1 MSYIG
6 LRRYLINAVKL
17 MKATTDRIGDPDNV
31 ETKLVPLA
39 DKAALGRV
47 EPVFTDG
54 ETHILTGG
62 KRLGE
67 KGCFFDST
75 VLCNPDPQ
83 ARVYKVEVFGPVTCV
98 RTFKPEVEFVEIP
111 NDAEYGLMVA
121 SFTKDTSRVT
131 RLSTRLEWHCGD

>member
-6 LRRYLINAVKL
+6 LRRSLATYNSNCVICSQAPDRSIDIVHRYLINAVKL

-39 DKAALGRV
+39 DKAALARV

-54 ETHILTGG
+54 ETQILTGG

-67 KGCFFDST
+67 KGCFFEST
-75 VLCNPDPQ
+75 VLCNPDP
-83 ARVYKVEVFGPVTCV
+83 
-98 RTFKPEVEFVEIP
+98 
-111 NDAEYGLMVA
+111 
-121 SFTKDTSRVT
+121 
-131 RLSTRLEWHCGD
+131 